1 MNELTYRA
9 LVWLPYRLAA
19 TFAVGVP
26 LVLLIWSSWRREP
39 LVLRLLGIYW
49 KVASLMAISL
59 LLLTDQRPLG
69 YAMAVVAPGLGG
81 VSLWGW
87 GDITAEGADHAPRA
101 GRSPSSSLMAPQT
114 PGLFPITT
122 GATTAMA

>member
-9 LVWLPYRLAA
+9 LVWLTYRLAA

-26 LVLLIWSSWRREP
+26 LVLLIWSTWRREP

-69 YAMAVVAPGLGG
+69 YAMACL
-81 VSLWGW
+81 LY
-87 GDITAEGADHAPRA
+87 T
-101 GRSPSSSLMAPQT
+101 SPSPRDATLSRMPSSA
-114 PGLFPITT
+114 
-122 GATTAMA
+122 